1 MNRDQLIEYL
11 TGKFGDKIEPLKTGP
26 VEPVFL
32 IKDSSYLVE
41 FCLAIK
47 NDLNLQMD
55 FLCNLAAVDTGEKFE
70 IVYNVASVEKN
81 IRFDFKLT
89 MPFEGAEVDSVQ
101 EIWPAA
107 NWYER
112 EIWELYGINV
122 KNHGNLTRFL
132 LPDDWNQGN
141 PMRKN
146 WDAPDFIRMPEL

>member
-1 MNRDQLIEYL
+1 MNRDQLIEYIS
-11 TGKFGDKIEPLKTGP
+11 GKFGDKVEPLKSGP
-26 VEPVFL
+26 VEPIFL
-32 IKDSSYLVE
+32 LKDNSFLPEFCRAIKD
-41 FCLAIK
+41 
-47 NDLNLQMD
+47 DLTLQID
-55 FLCNLAAVDTGEKFE
+55 YLCNLAAVDTGEKFE
-70 IVYNVASVEKN
+70 IIYNVASVEKN

-89 MPFEGAEVDSVQ
+89 MPFEGAEIASIQD
-101 EIWPAA
+101 IWPAA

-122 KNHGNLTRFL
+122 INHGNLTRFL